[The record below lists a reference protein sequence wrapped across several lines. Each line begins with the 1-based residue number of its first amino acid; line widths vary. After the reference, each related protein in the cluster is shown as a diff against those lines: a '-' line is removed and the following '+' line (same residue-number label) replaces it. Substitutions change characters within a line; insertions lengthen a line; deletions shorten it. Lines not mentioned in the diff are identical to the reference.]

1 MNKRYSN
8 IDEIISEMRREADNG
23 NIRSASWLS
32 LIFYAVA
39 WGRQDDELAL
49 KYSLIA
55 AHAGNSTA
63 MCRAAV
69 LYTEG
74 SATERD
80 RFARAKQSDNPLKG
94 YLKELYKDFDHA
106 EQWIN
111 EAATDP
117 DWSFAHAVLSD
128 CKNGECFINAV
139 QKRTEQ
145 LDTIPAL
152 SYV

>member
-32 LIFYAVA
+32 WIFYAVA

-74 SATERD
+74 FATERD
-80 RFARAKQSDNPLKG
+80 RFAAAKQSDNPLNG
-94 YLKELYKDFDHA
+94 YLKALGRDFDQA
-106 EQWIN
+106 ERWIN
-111 EAATDP
+111 EAAKDP
-117 DWSFAHAVLSD
+117 NCAFAHAVLSD
-128 CKNGECFINAV
+128 CRNGECFINAV

-145 LDTIPAL
+145 LDTIPTP
-152 SYV
+152 